1 MREHEETALER
12 GSREAWSRFQ
22 ARLGDHLAAMEQ
34 DDLLVVD
41 VIGTEEDEGGALP
54 YLQFS
59 AWGDGMLRG
68 EVSSN
73 HVLAAS
79 RQLDAGGEAAVEA
92 LGFAGPTYGRD
103 DEPDSGSLNFHVDLQ
118 QTEADRL
125 AVMSVRALRDVFGV
139 LDPAFLEAE
148 GLTADPPV
156 AVPPSVGGVSP
167 DEPAAVFPRD
177 GAEQL
182 RELVDEALT
191 PYFGHVPEHDDDG
204 DIPVEVGDTFL
215 YVRVHEEMPVVEIF
229 GCVATGAEDLAQ
241 AAFEVAVLNRDVRF
255 VKFRLVGDAVVAYLH
270 LPAWPF
276 APEHLRAMLAMTSEV
291 VERVEPDLVARL
303 AGTSSWAEGE
313 DDDGDDEGDGPG
325 ADTVEADPGLD
336 RAGMV
341 LLQLD
346 AESPGSVTP
355 ELAAG
360 ICGNDVDVI
369 LRLIDS
375 DSRDEIGWRQA
386 RDQAREQG
394 DDETADVCEGER
406 AQAERSVA
414 LLRRALRVVVERQA
428 EREDGRPSETPAP
441 PRRKPRRPRRVPD
454 PTIEEVDPE
463 IWG

>member
-12 GSREAWSRFQ
+12 GSREAWSSFQ

-34 DDLLVVD
+34 DDVLVVE
-41 VIGTEEDEGGALP
+41 VLGTEEDEGGALP
-54 YLQFS
+54 YLQFC

-73 HVLAAS
+73 HVLTAS

-103 DEPDSGSLNFHVDLQ
+103 DEPDSGSLNFHVDLGR
-118 QTEADRL
+118 TEADRL

-148 GLTADPPV
+148 GLTADAPV

-204 DIPVEVGDTFL
+204 DIPVEVGDTCL
-215 YVRVHEEMPVVEIF
+215 YVRVHEEIPVVEIF
-229 GCVATGAEDLAQ
+229 GCIATGAEDLAQ

-303 AGTSSWAEGE
+303 AGTSPRADEE
-313 DDDGDDEGDGPG
+313 AQDDDGNADVG
-325 ADTVEADPGLD
+325 ADAVEADPGLD

-360 ICGNDVDVI
+360 ICGNDVGVT

-386 RDQAREQG
+386 RDQARAQG
-394 DDETADVCEGER
+394 DAETADVCEGER
-406 AQAERSVA
+406 AQAERSAA

-428 EREDGRPSETPAP
+428 ERDDGRPSETPAP